1 MSTALGYA
9 TASDK
14 LNFIFIGDLS
24 FFYDMNA
31 LWNANYGSNVRILL
45 LNNAGGEIFHALP
58 GLEMQDNSRRFITAT
73 HRTSAK
79 AWAEDRGFQYL
90 SVHNEEELDQAV
102 EIFTQPSIT
111 SQPMLMEVFTEKD
124 KDIEHLK
131 TYYHNLKK

>member
-1 MSTALGYA
+1 
-9 TASDK
+9 
-14 LNFIFIGDLS
+14 
-24 FFYDMNA
+24 MNA

-45 LNNAGGEIFHALP
+45 LNNEGGEIFHALP
-58 GLEMQDNSRRFITAT
+58 GLEMADSSRRFITAT

-79 AWAEDRGFQYL
+79 AWAEDLVDSSTFL
-90 SVHNEEELDQAV
+90 STMKRNWSLAE